1 MDNNGFDSLFSEIM
15 ASDKT
20 PEEIAQ
26 AVIEL
31 REALAQ
37 APPYLRSGKNYRAL
51 TPKGQAR
58 INGVVVTC
66 YEAGEKV
73 NSDGKKVEPKP
84 RATAGAGTGR
94 KKKTS

>member
-1 MDNNGFDSLFSEIM
+1 MDNNGFDNLFSEIM

-66 YEAGEKV
+66 YEAGDKVNLAGEKV
-73 NSDGKKVEPKP
+73 APKP
-84 RATAGAGTGR
+84 RGTTAATPGR
-94 KKKTS
+94 KKKTT